1 VLKSCDVRRVR
12 WSELV
17 RVILKKMFR
26 ESEKNREM
34 RTVRAM
40 LREPLTGVVLVAC
53 TAVGLQRNL
62 PTSVL
67 CQKLQKIIQT
77 VPEIH
82 TQPSC
87 YYIDLLQS
95 LVKSMVL
102 ILCYPR

>member
-1 VLKSCDVRRVR
+1 MCSVR

-34 RTVRAM
+34 RTVRAVF
-40 LREPLTGVVLVAC
+40 REPLTSAILVAC

-62 PTSVL
+62 LTSVL

-77 VPEIH
+77 MPEIRI
-82 TQPSC
+82 C
-87 YYIDLLQS
+87 G
-95 LVKSMVL
+95 
-102 ILCYPR
+102 